1 MPWATPLAS
10 QLPPI
15 AAATTPAT
23 ANRSSLPPLSAAA
36 GKQCHPLPPQ
46 KLASLIENSKS
57 ISQLLRIHASLIRHG
72 LDDHPILTFKL
83 QCSYSSLN
91 RLDYSVAVFNSTG
104 NPDVFSYAAI
114 IHAHSVKNLHQ
125 QALDL
130 YVQMLTNYVDPNTFT
145 FSAILKSC
153 PLQLGKTIHSQ
164 ALKFGIDSDTY
175 VRTALVDVYAR
186 GGDLESARNLF
197 DTMPERSLV
206 SWTAMITCY
215 AKHGDVDEARLLF
228 DGMEERD
235 VVCWSVMINGYTQHG
250 RPNEALALFR
260 QMLGLKVKP
269 SEATI
274 VAVLSACGQLGA
286 LESGRWVHSYIV
298 NNGIRFN
305 VHVGT
310 ALVDMYSKCGSL
322 EDASL
327 VFDAIQDKDVV
338 AWNSMIVGYAI
349 HGFTEDALQLFTTMC
364 GRGVHPTDITF
375 IGILSAC
382 AHAGLVSEG
391 WRFFHLM
398 KAGNWDGAVRVRTMM
413 KDSGV
418 QKEPGC
424 SSIEMNNKI

>member
-186 GGDLESARNLF
+186 GGDLESARA
-197 DTMPERSLV
+197 TS
-206 SWTAMITCY
+206 
-215 AKHGDVDEARLLF
+215 RLLF

-398 KAGNWDGAVRVRTMM
+398 KGKYGIEPKIEHYGGQLGWSSESEDYDERQWSAEGARL
-413 KDSGV
+413 
-418 QKEPGC
+418 
-424 SSIEMNNKI
+424 